1 MSAIVVTR
9 DEDSDGTLTR
19 ALRRLGHDVVHWPVL
34 RIGPPADARPLE
46 RARKQLTAF
55 DWIVFPSRNAVVAL
69 GAAPKRS
76 RTRKPRVAAVGA
88 ATAAASRRAGWTVDL
103 VPRHATAARLLVELT
118 GRLRK
123 GQKVL
128 LPQGSRA
135 LPTLAAG
142 LAKLGAKVHAVET
155 YSNEPAALD
164 ARERSRA
171 TRAAR
176 APARAGGRTDR
187 TDRIAA
193 VTFASPSA
201 VEGLERALGP
211 RTFRA
216 LLARSPAVAIGPTT
230 ASALAAR
237 HISTTIADPHS
248 LRSLASVAHRVATE
262 AHAS

>member
-46 RARKQLTAF
+46 RARKQLTTF

-69 GAAPKRS
+69 GAAPRRS
-76 RTRKPRVAAVGA
+76 RKRKPRVAAVGF
-88 ATAAASRRAGWTVDL
+88 ATAAASRRAGWNVDL
-103 VPRHATAARLLVELT
+103 VPRQATAARLLIELA

-135 LPTLAAG
+135 LPTLATG
-142 LAKLGAKVHAVET
+142 LAKLGAKVHAIET

-176 APARAGGRTDR
+176 AGDRAN
-187 TDRIAA
+187 RIAA

-237 HISTTIADPHS
+237 HIPTTIADPHS
-248 LRSLASVAHRVATE
+248 LRSLASLAHRVATE